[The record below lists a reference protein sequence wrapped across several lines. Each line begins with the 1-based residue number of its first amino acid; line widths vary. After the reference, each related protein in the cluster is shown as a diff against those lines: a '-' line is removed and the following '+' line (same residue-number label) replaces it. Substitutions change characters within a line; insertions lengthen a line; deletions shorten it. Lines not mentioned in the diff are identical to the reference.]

1 MNDLLTQLWDKG
13 IIQLGVWETIYMTF
27 ISAFFAYLVGL
38 PLGVLLCVTDK
49 EGIHPIGWLN
59 KLLGILVNVFGS
71 IPFVILIVAIQQF
84 DGNILGPYILGDSTG
99 LPAFWVMVAIF
110 LGGGLFG
117 FAGMVLG
124 VPIFA
129 VIYAFAQEFI
139 ENLLKKKGLSPDTAD
154 YYPVPAAENEHKLSI
169 GIFEKLKKVNVKN
182 DKK

>member
-1 MNDLLTQLWDKG
+1 MVAAMDMNLVLGANTLNIQKHAFDLRGENIDAANNHH
-13 IIQLGVWETIYMTF
+13 IIGTTGYLAHPRG
-27 ISAFFAYLVGL
+27 SATTGAR
-38 PLGVLLCVTDK
+38 
-49 EGIHPIGWLN
+49 
-59 KLLGILVNVFGS
+59 
-71 IPFVILIVAIQQF
+71 ILID